1 MTVNVTLSDDEYEL
15 MEAYAKCRV
24 IPIED
29 LMKKA
34 LLEKII
40 DDYEIATEIKEA
52 LDDYNKN
59 HKAYSLDEVKKMLQ
73 I

>member
-1 MTVNVTLSDDEYEL
+1 MTITVTLTDDEYEL
-15 MEAYAKCRV
+15 METYAKCRI
-24 IPIED
+24 IPIEE

-34 LLEKII
+34 LLEKIV
-40 DDYEIATEIKEA
+40 DDYEMATEIKEA

-59 HKAYSLDEVKKMLQ
+59 HKSYSLEEVKKMFQ

>member
-1 MTVNVTLSDDEYEL
+1 
-15 MEAYAKCRV
+15 METYAKCRI

-34 LLEKII
+34 LLEKIV
-40 DDYEIATEIKEA
+40 DDYEMATEIKEA

-59 HKAYSLDEVKKMLQ
+59 HKSYSLEEVKKMFQ